1 MSLSSWMIRMKK
13 TLFAAAV
20 LAGALFTPLMAQAQD
35 AAPPQANTVPEPESL
50 VLVAM
55 ALGVAAGLRVR
66 RSSQRARKDESR
78 RDGE

>member
-1 MSLSSWMIRMKK
+1 MLSGQSVRDQRIR
-13 TLFAAAV
+13 
-20 LAGALFTPLMAQAQD
+20 D
-35 AAPPQANTVPEPESL
+35 NAAPPQANTVPEPESL

-55 ALGVAAGLRVR
+55 ALGVAVGLRVR